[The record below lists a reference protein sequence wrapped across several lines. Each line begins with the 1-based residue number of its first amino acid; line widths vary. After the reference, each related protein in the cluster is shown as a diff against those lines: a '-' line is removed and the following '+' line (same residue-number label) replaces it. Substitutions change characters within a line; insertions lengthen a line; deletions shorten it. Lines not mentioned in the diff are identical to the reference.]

1 MSEFTQKDYD
11 EGCELMK
18 NEINKMVDESGQ
30 SSLAMAVAMNSNS
43 EITQGMVYFQED
55 VNPKA
60 KSIGIKTKSLSE
72 IFGTEITLSVN

>member
-30 SSLAMAVAMNSNS
+30 SSLSMAIAKGNK
-43 EITQGMVYFQED
+43 EITTMLYQFQEMINPA
-55 VNPKA
+55 VNKL
-60 KSIGIKTKSLSE
+60 GLKTKSLSE
-72 IFGTEITLSVN
+72 IFGVEIKLTAY